1 MRGRLGLDADV
12 RLLDRHVLTE
22 TAVAGGA
29 ATGAFVFVLVAGNI
43 LTQVSSAI
51 ASGRV
56 SGWEGLE
63 LVGLLIPGVLPYA
76 LPLGL
81 LTGVLIA
88 FGRMSSQQ
96 ELTAMK
102 ASGRSL
108 GRIARPALLLAGGLA
123 LLSAWLNLEIAP
135 SANTEYRRLLVG
147 SAKDNPASVIVPGK
161 LNRQFPGMVIRAAE
175 RDGEVLRDFWL
186 WSVDERGRLTQT
198 VHAREARL
206 APSLNRKGEGILRVE
221 LTDAR
226 LEKRQPGDETF
237 ASPSSF
243 IQARTTSLE
252 FAASGVFKDG
262 ENFQRKLR
270 WLTTSELLDAM
281 DKGWQVAPNAT
292 RKEKE
297 QGQMLAATQL
307 MAHLA
312 SAFSVFSLAFLA
324 VPLAVRVGRSETFVN
339 AAIALGVALT
349 YYLLTSMA
357 AYVKD
362 PDLRPDL
369 LIWLPNVV
377 VVGLAW
383 TLLRR
388 ASRH

>member
-1 MRGRLGLDADV
+1 VQGTLGFDADV

-22 TAVAGGA
+22 TAIAGGA

-43 LTQVSSAI
+43 LSQVSSAI

-56 SGWEGLE
+56 NAWEGLE

-135 SANTEYRRLLVG
+135 SANTEYRRLLLG

-186 WSVDERGRLTQT
+186 WSVDDRGRLTQT

-206 APSLNRKGEGILRVE
+206 APGVNSAGEGILRVN

-252 FAASGVFKDG
+252 FAASGIFKDG

-297 QGQMLAATQL
+297 QGQMLATTQL
-307 MAHLA
+307 MSHLA

>member
-1 MRGRLGLDADV
+1 M

-29 ATGAFVFVLVAGNI
+29 ATGAFVFVMVAGNI
-43 LTQVSSAI
+43 LTQVSGAI

-63 LVGLLIPGVLPYA
+63 LVALLFPGVLPYA

-123 LLSAWLNLEIAP
+123 LLSAWLNLEVAP
-135 SANTEYRRLLVG
+135 YSNTEYRRLLVG

-161 LNRQFPGMVIRAAE
+161 LNRQFAGMVIRAGE

-206 APSLNRKGEGILRVE
+206 ARAADAKGEGVLRVT

-243 IQARTTSLE
+243 IQAGTTFLE
-252 FAASGVFKDG
+252 FPASGIFKDG
-262 ENFQRKLR
+262 DNFQRKLR
-270 WLTTSELLDAM
+270 WLTTAELLDAIEQ
-281 DKGWQVAPNAT
+281 GWQVAPGAG
-292 RKEKE
+292 RQEKE
-297 QGQMLAATQL
+297 RGQMVAMTQL
-307 MAHLA
+307 MSHLA
-312 SAFSVFSLAFLA
+312 GAFSVFSLAFLA

-339 AAIALGVALT
+339 AAVALAVALS

-362 PDLRPDL
+362 PGFRPDL
-369 LIWLPNVV
+369 LIWLPNLIVL
-377 VVGLAW
+377 GLAW
-383 TLLRR
+383 WLLRR

>member
-1 MRGRLGLDADV
+1 MKGAVGLDADV

-29 ATGAFVFVLVAGNI
+29 ATGAFVFVMVAGNI
-43 LTQVSSAI
+43 LNQVSSAI

-63 LVGLLIPGVLPYA
+63 LIALLIPGVLPYA

-81 LTGVLIA
+81 LTGVLLA
-88 FGRMSSQQ
+88 FGRMGSQQ

-102 ASGRSL
+102 AGGLSL
-108 GRIARPALLLAGGLA
+108 GRIARPALLLAAALA
-123 LLSAWLNLEIAP
+123 LLSAWLNLEVAP
-135 SANTEYRRLLVG
+135 DANTEYRRLLVG
-147 SAKDNPASVIVPGK
+147 SAKDNPASVIVPGQ
-161 LNRQFPGMVIRAAE
+161 LNRQVPGMVIRASA

-186 WSVDERGRLTQT
+186 WRVDDRGRLVQT

-206 APSLNRKGEGILRVE
+206 ARAVSKAGEGVLRIT

-226 LEKRQPGDETF
+226 LDTRPAGDQTF
-237 ASPSSF
+237 LQPSSF
-243 IQARTTSLE
+243 ATADTSTLE
-252 FAASGVFKDG
+252 FPASGIFKDG

-270 WLTTSELLDAM
+270 WLTTQELLVAIERGWDVAAGADAATLERGRM
-281 DKGWQVAPNAT
+281 VA
-292 RKEKE
+292 K
-297 QGQMLAATQL
+297 TQL

-324 VPLAVRVGRSETFVN
+324 VPLAVRVGRAETFVN
-339 AAIALGVALT
+339 AAVALAIALT

-357 AYVKD
+357 GYVKD
-362 PDLRPDL
+362 PAYRPDL
-369 LIWLPNVV
+369 LVWLPNLVV
-377 VVGLAW
+377 ITLGW
-383 TLLRR
+383 FLLRR

>member
-135 SANTEYRRLLVG
+135 SANTEYRRLLLG

-297 QGQMLAATQL
+297 QGQMLATTQL
-307 MAHLA
+307 MSHLA

>member
-1 MRGRLGLDADV
+1 VQGTLGFDADV

-22 TAVAGGA
+22 TAIAGGA

-43 LTQVSSAI
+43 LSQVSSAI

-56 SGWEGLE
+56 NAWEGLE

-135 SANTEYRRLLVG
+135 SANTEYRRLLLG

-186 WSVDERGRLTQT
+186 WSVDDRGRLTQT

-206 APSLNRKGEGILRVE
+206 APGVNSAGEGILRVN

-252 FAASGVFKDG
+252 FAASGIFKDG
-262 ENFQRKLR
+262 DNFQRKLR

-297 QGQMLAATQL
+297 QGQMLAMTQL
-307 MAHLA
+307 MSHLA

-339 AAIALGVALT
+339 ATIALGVALS

>member
-1 MRGRLGLDADV
+1 M

-108 GRIARPALLLAGGLA
+108 GRIARPALLLAAGFA

-135 SANTEYRRLLVG
+135 SANTEYRRLLLG

-262 ENFQRKLR
+262 DNFQRKLR

-281 DKGWQVAPNAT
+281 DKGWQVALNAT

-307 MAHLA
+307 MSHLA

>member
-1 MRGRLGLDADV
+1 M

-22 TAVAGGA
+22 TAIAGGG
-29 ATGAFVFVLVAGNI
+29 ATCAFVFVMVAGNI

-56 SGWEGLE
+56 GGWEGLE

-108 GRIARPALLLAGGLA
+108 GRIARPALILAGGLA
-123 LLSAWLNLEIAP
+123 LLSAWLNLEVAP
-135 SANTEYRRLLVG
+135 VANTEYRRLLIG

-161 LNRQFPGMVIRAAE
+161 LNRQFPGMVIRATE

-186 WSVDERGRLTQT
+186 WSVDDRGRLTQT
-198 VHAREARL
+198 IHAREARL
-206 APSLNRKGEGILRVE
+206 APDVNTAGEGILRVT

-226 LEKRQPGDETF
+226 MERRQAGDENFTR
-237 ASPSSF
+237 PSSF
-243 IQARTTSLE
+243 TTADITSLE
-252 FAASGVFKDG
+252 FPASGIFKDG

-270 WLTTSELLDAM
+270 WLTTAELLDAR

-292 RKEKE
+292 QEEKE
-297 QGQMLAATQL
+297 RGQMLATTQL
-307 MAHLA
+307 MSHLA

-339 AAIALGVALT
+339 ASVALGVALT

-362 PDLRPDL
+362 PALRPDV
-369 LIWLPNVV
+369 LIWLPNLVV
-377 VVGLAW
+377 LGLAW
-383 TLLRR
+383 FLLRR

>member
-1 MRGRLGLDADV
+1 MVGLDADV

-22 TAVAGGA
+22 TAVSGGA
-29 ATGAFVFVLVAGNI
+29 ATGAFVFVMVAGNI
-43 LTQVSSAI
+43 LSQVSSAI

-76 LPLGL
+76 MPLGL

-123 LLSAWLNLEIAP
+123 LLSAWLNLEVSP

-206 APSLNRKGEGILRVE
+206 APGVNSKGEGILRVE

-252 FAASGVFKDG
+252 FAASGIFKDG

-270 WLTTSELLDAM
+270 WLTTSELLDAI
-281 DKGWQVAPNAT
+281 DQGWEVAPNAT
-292 RKEKE
+292 RKEKA
-297 QGQMLAATQL
+297 QGRMLATTQL
-307 MAHLA
+307 MSHLA
-312 SAFSVFSLAFLA
+312 GAFSVFSLAFLA

-339 AAIALGVALT
+339 AAVALGVALS

-369 LIWLPNVV
+369 LIWLPNIVV
-377 VVGLAW
+377 IGLAW
-383 TLLRR
+383 SLLRR

>member
-1 MRGRLGLDADV
+1 VQGTLGFDADV

-22 TAVAGGA
+22 TAIAGGA

-43 LTQVSSAI
+43 LSQVSSAI

-56 SGWEGLE
+56 NAWEGLE

-135 SANTEYRRLLVG
+135 SANTEYRRLLLG

-186 WSVDERGRLTQT
+186 WSVDDRGRLTQT

-206 APSLNRKGEGILRVE
+206 APGVNSAGEGILRVN

-252 FAASGVFKDG
+252 FAASGIFKDG
-262 ENFQRKLR
+262 DNFQRKLR

-297 QGQMLAATQL
+297 QGQMLATTQL
-307 MAHLA
+307 MSHLA

-369 LIWLPNVV
+369 LIWLPNFV

>member
-1 MRGRLGLDADV
+1 M

-135 SANTEYRRLLVG
+135 SANTEYRRLLLG

-388 ASRH
+388 AARH

>member
-1 MRGRLGLDADV
+1 V

-22 TAVAGGA
+22 TAIAGGA

-43 LTQVSSAI
+43 LSQVSSAI

-56 SGWEGLE
+56 NAWEGLE

-135 SANTEYRRLLVG
+135 SANTEYRRLLLG

-186 WSVDERGRLTQT
+186 WSVDDRGRLTQT

-206 APSLNRKGEGILRVE
+206 APGLNSAGEGILRVN

-252 FAASGVFKDG
+252 FAASGIFKDG

-270 WLTTSELLDAM
+270 WLTTSELLEAA

-297 QGQMLAATQL
+297 QGQMLAMTQL
-307 MAHLA
+307 MSHLA

-339 AAIALGVALT
+339 AAIALVVALS

-388 ASRH
+388 ASRY

>member
-1 MRGRLGLDADV
+1 M

-43 LTQVSSAI
+43 LSQVSSAI

-135 SANTEYRRLLVG
+135 SANTEYRRLLLG

-206 APSLNRKGEGILRVE
+206 APSVNSKGEGILRVE

-226 LEKRQPGDETF
+226 MEKRQPGDETF

-307 MAHLA
+307 MSHLA

>member
-1 MRGRLGLDADV
+1 MVGLDADV

-22 TAVAGGA
+22 TAIAGGA
-29 ATGAFVFVLVAGNI
+29 ATGAFVFVMVAGNI
-43 LTQVSSAI
+43 LSQVSSAI

-135 SANTEYRRLLVG
+135 SANTEYRRLLLG

-175 RDGEVLRDFWL
+175 RDGEILRDFWL

-206 APSLNRKGEGILRVE
+206 APGLNSKGEGILRVE

-243 IQARTTSLE
+243 IQAKTTSLE

-270 WLTTSELLDAM
+270 WLTTMELLDAVE
-281 DKGWQVAPNAT
+281 KGWQVAPNAT

-297 QGQMLAATQL
+297 LGQMLAMTQL
-307 MAHLA
+307 MSHLA

-339 AAIALGVALT
+339 AAIALGIALS

>member
-1 MRGRLGLDADV
+1 MKGAVGLDADV

-29 ATGAFVFVLVAGNI
+29 ATGAFVFVMVAGNI
-43 LTQVSSAI
+43 LNQVSSAI

-63 LVGLLIPGVLPYA
+63 LIALLIPGVLPYA

-81 LTGVLIA
+81 LTGVLLA
-88 FGRMSSQQ
+88 FGRMGSQQ

-102 ASGRSL
+102 AGGLSL
-108 GRIARPALLLAGGLA
+108 GRIARPALLLAAALA
-123 LLSAWLNLEIAP
+123 LLSAWLNLEVAP
-135 SANTEYRRLLVG
+135 DANTEYRRLLVG
-147 SAKDNPASVIVPGK
+147 SAKDNPASVIVPGQ
-161 LNRQFPGMVIRAAE
+161 LNRQFPGMVIRASA

-186 WSVDERGRLTQT
+186 WRVDDRGRLVQT

-206 APSLNRKGEGILRVE
+206 ARAVSKAGEGVLRIT

-226 LEKRQPGDETF
+226 LDTRPAGDQTF
-237 ASPSSF
+237 LQPSSF
-243 IQARTTSLE
+243 ATADTSTLE
-252 FAASGVFKDG
+252 FPASGIFKDG

-270 WLTTSELLDAM
+270 WLTTQELLVAIERGWDVPAGADAATLERGRM
-281 DKGWQVAPNAT
+281 VA
-292 RKEKE
+292 
-297 QGQMLAATQL
+297 QTQL

-324 VPLAVRVGRSETFVN
+324 VPLAVRVGRAETFVN
-339 AAIALGVALT
+339 AAVALAIALT

-357 AYVKD
+357 GYVKD
-362 PDLRPDL
+362 PAYRPDL
-369 LIWLPNVV
+369 LVWLPNLIVV
-377 VVGLAW
+377 TLGW
-383 TLLRR
+383 FLLRR

>member
-1 MRGRLGLDADV
+1 M

-22 TAVAGGA
+22 TAVASGV

-43 LTQVSSAI
+43 LSQVSGAI

-108 GRIARPALLLAGGLA
+108 GRIARPALLLAGILA

-135 SANTEYRRLLVG
+135 SANTEYRRLLLG

-297 QGQMLAATQL
+297 QGQMLATTQL
-307 MAHLA
+307 MSHLA

>member
-1 MRGRLGLDADV
+1 MVGLDADV

-29 ATGAFVFVLVAGNI
+29 ATGAFVFVMVAGNI

-76 LPLGL
+76 MPLGL

-123 LLSAWLNLEIAP
+123 LLSAWLNLEVSP

-206 APSLNRKGEGILRVE
+206 APGVNSKGEGILRVE

-252 FAASGVFKDG
+252 FAASGIFKDG

-270 WLTTSELLDAM
+270 WLTTSELLDAI
-281 DKGWQVAPNAT
+281 DQGWEVAPDAT
-292 RKEKE
+292 RKEKA
-297 QGQMLAATQL
+297 QGRMLATTQL
-307 MAHLA
+307 MSHLA
-312 SAFSVFSLAFLA
+312 GAFSVFSLAFLA

-339 AAIALGVALT
+339 AAVALGVALS

-369 LIWLPNVV
+369 LIWLPNIVV
-377 VVGLAW
+377 IGLAW
-383 TLLRR
+383 SLLRR

>member
-1 MRGRLGLDADV
+1 MKGAVGLDADV

-135 SANTEYRRLLVG
+135 SANTEYRRLLLG

-297 QGQMLAATQL
+297 QGQMLATTQL
-307 MAHLA
+307 MSHLA

-349 YYLLTSMA
+349 YYLLSSMA

>member
-1 MRGRLGLDADV
+1 VKGVVGLDADV

-29 ATGAFVFVLVAGNI
+29 ATGAFVFVMVAGNI
-43 LTQVSSAI
+43 LNQVSSAI

-63 LVGLLIPGVLPYA
+63 LIALLIPGVLPYA

-81 LTGVLIA
+81 LTGVLLA
-88 FGRMSSQQ
+88 FGRMGSQQ

-102 ASGRSL
+102 AGGLSL
-108 GRIARPALLLAGGLA
+108 GRIARPALLLAAALA
-123 LLSAWLNLEIAP
+123 LLSAWLNLEVAP
-135 SANTEYRRLLVG
+135 DANTEYRRLLVG
-147 SAKDNPASVIVPGK
+147 SAKDNPASVIVPGQ
-161 LNRQFPGMVIRAAE
+161 LNRQFPGMVIRASA

-186 WSVDERGRLTQT
+186 WRVDDRGRLVQT

-206 APSLNRKGEGILRVE
+206 ARAVSKAGEGVLRIT

-226 LEKRQPGDETF
+226 LDTRPAGDQTF
-237 ASPSSF
+237 LQPSSF
-243 IQARTTSLE
+243 ATADTSTLE
-252 FAASGVFKDG
+252 FPASGIFKDG

-270 WLTTSELLDAM
+270 WLTTQELLVAIERGWDVPAGADAATLERGRM
-281 DKGWQVAPNAT
+281 VA
-292 RKEKE
+292 K
-297 QGQMLAATQL
+297 TQL

-324 VPLAVRVGRSETFVN
+324 VPLAVRVGRAETFVN
-339 AAIALGVALT
+339 AAVALAIALT

-357 AYVKD
+357 GYVKD
-362 PDLRPDL
+362 PAYRPDL
-369 LIWLPNVV
+369 LVWLPNLIVITL
-377 VVGLAW
+377 GW
-383 TLLRR
+383 FLLRR

>member
-1 MRGRLGLDADV
+1 LDADV
-12 RLLDRHVLTE
+12 RILDRHVLTE

-29 ATGAFVFVLVAGNI
+29 ATGAFVFVMVAGNI
-43 LTQVSSAI
+43 LTQVSGAI

-63 LVGLLIPGVLPYA
+63 LVALLFPGVLPYA

-123 LLSAWLNLEIAP
+123 LLSAWLNLEVAP
-135 SANTEYRRLLVG
+135 YSNTEYRRLLVG

-161 LNRQFPGMVIRAAE
+161 LNRQFAGMVIRAGE

-206 APSLNRKGEGILRVE
+206 ARAADAKGEGVLRVT

-243 IQARTTSLE
+243 IQAGTTFLE
-252 FAASGVFKDG
+252 FPASGIFKDG
-262 ENFQRKLR
+262 DNFQRKLR
-270 WLTTSELLDAM
+270 WLTTAELLDAIEQ
-281 DKGWQVAPNAT
+281 GWQVAPGAG
-292 RKEKE
+292 RQEKE
-297 QGQMLAATQL
+297 RGQMVAKTQL
-307 MAHLA
+307 MSHLA
-312 SAFSVFSLAFLA
+312 GAFSVFSLAFLA

-339 AAIALGVALT
+339 AAVALAVALS

-362 PDLRPDL
+362 PGFRPDL
-369 LIWLPNVV
+369 LIWLPNLVV
-377 VVGLAW
+377 LGLAW
-383 TLLRR
+383 WLLRR

>member
-1 MRGRLGLDADV
+1 MRI
-12 RLLDRHVLTE
+12 LDRHVLTE

-29 ATGAFVFVLVAGNI
+29 ATGAFVFVMVAGNI
-43 LTQVSSAI
+43 LTQVSGAI

-63 LVGLLIPGVLPYA
+63 LVALLFPGVLPYA

-123 LLSAWLNLEIAP
+123 LLSAWLNLEVAP
-135 SANTEYRRLLVG
+135 YSNTEYRRLLVG

-161 LNRQFPGMVIRAAE
+161 LNRQFAGMVIRAGE

-206 APSLNRKGEGILRVE
+206 ARAADAKGEGVLRVT

-243 IQARTTSLE
+243 IQAGTTFLE
-252 FAASGVFKDG
+252 FPASGIFKDG
-262 ENFQRKLR
+262 DNFQRKLR
-270 WLTTSELLDAM
+270 WLTTAELLDAIEQ
-281 DKGWQVAPNAT
+281 GWQVAPGAG
-292 RKEKE
+292 RQEKE
-297 QGQMLAATQL
+297 RGQMVAMTQL
-307 MAHLA
+307 MSHLA
-312 SAFSVFSLAFLA
+312 GAFSVFSLAFLA

-339 AAIALGVALT
+339 AAVALAVALS

-362 PDLRPDL
+362 PGFRPDL
-369 LIWLPNVV
+369 LIWLPNLIVL
-377 VVGLAW
+377 GLAW
-383 TLLRR
+383 WLLRR

>member
-1 MRGRLGLDADV
+1 VRGWLGLDADV

-22 TAVAGGA
+22 TAVASGV

-43 LTQVSSAI
+43 LSQVSGAI

-63 LVGLLIPGVLPYA
+63 LVGLLVPGVLPYA

-108 GRIARPALLLAGGLA
+108 GRIARPALLLAGILA

-135 SANTEYRRLLVG
+135 SANTEYRRLLLG

-206 APSLNRKGEGILRVE
+206 APSLNSKGEGILRVE
-221 LTDAR
+221 LIDAR

-262 ENFQRKLR
+262 DNFQRKLR

-297 QGQMLAATQL
+297 QGQMLATTQL
-307 MAHLA
+307 MSHLA

-339 AAIALGVALT
+339 AAIALGIALS

>member
-1 MRGRLGLDADV
+1 VKGTVGLDADV

-29 ATGAFVFVLVAGNI
+29 ATGAYVFVMVAGNI
-43 LTQVSSAI
+43 LNQVSSAI

-63 LVGLLIPGVLPYA
+63 LIALLIPGVLPYA

-81 LTGVLIA
+81 LTGVLLA
-88 FGRMSSQQ
+88 FGRMGSQQ

-102 ASGRSL
+102 AGGLSL
-108 GRIARPALLLAGGLA
+108 GRIARPALLLAAALA
-123 LLSAWLNLEIAP
+123 LLSAWLNLEVAP
-135 SANTEYRRLLVG
+135 DANTEYRRLLVG
-147 SAKDNPASVIVPGK
+147 SAKDNPASVIVPGQ
-161 LNRQFPGMVIRAAE
+161 LNRQFPGMVIRASA

-186 WSVDERGRLTQT
+186 WRVDDRGRLVQT

-206 APSLNRKGEGILRVE
+206 ARAVSKAGEGVLRIT

-226 LEKRQPGDETF
+226 LDTRPAGDQTF
-237 ASPSSF
+237 LQPSSF
-243 IQARTTSLE
+243 ATADTSTLE
-252 FAASGVFKDG
+252 FPASGIFKDG

-270 WLTTSELLDAM
+270 WLTTQELLVAIERGWDVTAGADAATLERGRM
-281 DKGWQVAPNAT
+281 VA
-292 RKEKE
+292 K
-297 QGQMLAATQL
+297 TQL

-324 VPLAVRVGRSETFVN
+324 VPLAVRVGRAETFVN
-339 AAIALGVALT
+339 AAVALAIALT

-357 AYVKD
+357 GYVKD
-362 PDLRPDL
+362 PAYRPDL
-369 LIWLPNVV
+369 LVWLPNLIVV
-377 VVGLAW
+377 TLGW
-383 TLLRR
+383 FLLRR

>member
-1 MRGRLGLDADV
+1 M

-29 ATGAFVFVLVAGNI
+29 ATGAFVFVMVAGNI
-43 LTQVSSAI
+43 LNQVSSAI

-63 LVGLLIPGVLPYA
+63 LIALLIPGVLPYA

-81 LTGVLIA
+81 LTGVLLA
-88 FGRMSSQQ
+88 FGRMGSQQ

-102 ASGRSL
+102 AGGLSL
-108 GRIARPALLLAGGLA
+108 GRIARPALLLAAALA
-123 LLSAWLNLEIAP
+123 LLSAWLNLEVAP
-135 SANTEYRRLLVG
+135 DANTEYRRLLVG
-147 SAKDNPASVIVPGK
+147 SAKDNPASVIVPGQ
-161 LNRQFPGMVIRAAE
+161 LNRQFPGMVIRASA

-186 WSVDERGRLTQT
+186 WRVDDRGRLVQT

-206 APSLNRKGEGILRVE
+206 ARAVSKAGEGVLRIT

-226 LEKRQPGDETF
+226 LDTRPAGDQTF
-237 ASPSSF
+237 LQPSSF
-243 IQARTTSLE
+243 ATADTSTLE
-252 FAASGVFKDG
+252 FPASGIFKDG

-270 WLTTSELLDAM
+270 WLTTQELLVAIERGWDVPAGADAATLERGRM
-281 DKGWQVAPNAT
+281 VA
-292 RKEKE
+292 K
-297 QGQMLAATQL
+297 TQL

-324 VPLAVRVGRSETFVN
+324 VPLAVRVGRAETFVN
-339 AAIALGVALT
+339 AAVALAIALT

-357 AYVKD
+357 GYVKD
-362 PDLRPDL
+362 PAYRPDL
-369 LIWLPNVV
+369 LVWLPNLIVV
-377 VVGLAW
+377 TLGW
-383 TLLRR
+383 FLLRR

>member
-1 MRGRLGLDADV
+1 M

-29 ATGAFVFVLVAGNI
+29 ATGAFVFVMVAGNI
-43 LTQVSSAI
+43 LTQVSGAI

-63 LVGLLIPGVLPYA
+63 LVGLLFPGVLPYA
-76 LPLGL
+76 LPLGF

-102 ASGRSL
+102 ASGRDL

-123 LLSAWLNLEIAP
+123 LLSAWLNLEVAP
-135 SANTEYRRLLVG
+135 YSNTEYRRLLVG

-161 LNRQFPGMVIRAAE
+161 LNRQFPGMVIRASE

-186 WSVDERGRLTQT
+186 WSTDDQGRLTQT
-198 VHAREARL
+198 IHAREARL
-206 APSLNRKGEGILRVE
+206 TPAVSKSGEGVLRIT

-226 LEKRQPGDETF
+226 LERRQPGDENFTR
-237 ASPSSF
+237 PSGF
-243 IQARTTSLE
+243 TTAATTSLE
-252 FAASGVFKDG
+252 FPAAGIFKDG
-262 ENFQRKLR
+262 DNFQRKLR
-270 WLTTSELLDAM
+270 WLTTSELLEAM

-292 RKEKE
+292 PKEKE
-297 QGQMLAATQL
+297 RGRMVAATQL
-307 MAHLA
+307 MSHLA
-312 SAFSVFSLAFLA
+312 GAFSVFSLAFLA

-339 AAIALGVALT
+339 AAVALGVALS

-362 PDLRPDL
+362 PALRPDL
-369 LIWLPNVV
+369 LIWLPNLAVI
-377 VVGLAW
+377 GLAW
-383 TLLRR
+383 YLLRR

>member
-1 MRGRLGLDADV
+1 MRI
-12 RLLDRHVLTE
+12 LDRHVLTE

-29 ATGAFVFVLVAGNI
+29 ATGAFVFVMVAGNI
-43 LTQVSSAI
+43 LTQVSGAI

-63 LVGLLIPGVLPYA
+63 LVALLFPGVLPYA

-123 LLSAWLNLEIAP
+123 LLSAWLNLEVAP
-135 SANTEYRRLLVG
+135 YSNTEYRRLLVG

-161 LNRQFPGMVIRAAE
+161 LNRQFAGMVIRAGE

-206 APSLNRKGEGILRVE
+206 ARAADAKGEGVLRMT

-243 IQARTTSLE
+243 IQAGTTFLE
-252 FAASGVFKDG
+252 FPASGIFKDG
-262 ENFQRKLR
+262 DNFQRKLR
-270 WLTTSELLDAM
+270 WLTTAELLDAIEQ
-281 DKGWQVAPNAT
+281 GWQVAPGAG
-292 RKEKE
+292 RQEKE
-297 QGQMLAATQL
+297 RGQMVAMTQL
-307 MAHLA
+307 MSHLA
-312 SAFSVFSLAFLA
+312 GAFSVFSLAFLA

-339 AAIALGVALT
+339 AAVALAVALS

-362 PDLRPDL
+362 PGFRPDL
-369 LIWLPNVV
+369 LIWLPNLVV
-377 VVGLAW
+377 LGLAW
-383 TLLRR
+383 WLLRR

>member
-1 MRGRLGLDADV
+1 M

-237 ASPSSF
+237 ANPSSF

-297 QGQMLAATQL
+297 QGQMLATTQL
-307 MAHLA
+307 MSHLA

>member
-1 MRGRLGLDADV
+1 MVGLDTDV

-22 TAVAGGA
+22 TAIAGGA

-43 LTQVSSAI
+43 LSQVSSAI

-206 APSLNRKGEGILRVE
+206 APGVNSKGEGILRVE

-243 IQARTTSLE
+243 IQAKTTSLE

-270 WLTTSELLDAM
+270 WLTTSELLDAA

-292 RKEKE
+292 PKEKE
-297 QGQMLAATQL
+297 LGQMLATTQL
-307 MAHLA
+307 MSHLA

-377 VVGLAW
+377 VVSLAW

>member
-1 MRGRLGLDADV
+1 MVGLDADV

-43 LTQVSSAI
+43 LSQVSSAI

-135 SANTEYRRLLVG
+135 SANTEYRRLLLG

-206 APSLNRKGEGILRVE
+206 APSLNSKGEGILRVE

-297 QGQMLAATQL
+297 QGQMLATTQL
-307 MAHLA
+307 MSHLA

-339 AAIALGVALT
+339 AAVALGVALT

-369 LIWLPNVV
+369 LIWLPNIV

-383 TLLRR
+383 ALLRR

>member
-1 MRGRLGLDADV
+1 VRGWLGLDADV

-43 LTQVSSAI
+43 LSQVSSAI

-135 SANTEYRRLLVG
+135 SANTEYRRLLLG

-262 ENFQRKLR
+262 DNFQRKLR

-297 QGQMLAATQL
+297 QGQMLATTQL
-307 MAHLA
+307 MSHLA

-339 AAIALGVALT
+339 AAIALGIALT

>member
-1 MRGRLGLDADV
+1 MVGLDADV

-43 LTQVSSAI
+43 LSQVSSAI

-135 SANTEYRRLLVG
+135 SANTEYRRLLLG

-206 APSLNRKGEGILRVE
+206 APSVNSKGEGILRVE

-297 QGQMLAATQL
+297 QGQMMATTQL
-307 MAHLA
+307 MSHLA

-339 AAIALGVALT
+339 AAVALGVALT

-369 LIWLPNVV
+369 LIWLPNIV

-383 TLLRR
+383 ALLRR

>member
-1 MRGRLGLDADV
+1 VRGRLGLDADV

-43 LTQVSSAI
+43 LSQVSGAI

-63 LVGLLIPGVLPYA
+63 LVGLLVPGVLPYA

-108 GRIARPALLLAGGLA
+108 GRIARPALLLAGILA

-135 SANTEYRRLLVG
+135 SANTEYRRLLLG

-206 APSLNRKGEGILRVE
+206 APSLNSKGEGILRVE

-262 ENFQRKLR
+262 DNFQRKLR

-297 QGQMLAATQL
+297 QGQMLATTQL
-307 MAHLA
+307 MSHLA

-339 AAIALGVALT
+339 AAIALGIALS

>member
-1 MRGRLGLDADV
+1 M

-22 TAVAGGA
+22 TAIAGGA

-43 LTQVSSAI
+43 LSQVSSAI

-56 SGWEGLE
+56 NAWEGLE

-135 SANTEYRRLLVG
+135 SANTEYRRLLLG

-186 WSVDERGRLTQT
+186 WSVDDRGRLTQT

-206 APSLNRKGEGILRVE
+206 APGLNSAGEGILRVN

-252 FAASGVFKDG
+252 FAASGIFKDG

-270 WLTTSELLDAM
+270 WLTTSELLEAA

-297 QGQMLAATQL
+297 QGQMLAMTQL
-307 MAHLA
+307 MSHLA

-339 AAIALGVALT
+339 ATIALGVALS

-388 ASRH
+388 ASRY

>member
-1 MRGRLGLDADV
+1 V

-22 TAVAGGA
+22 TAIAGGA

-43 LTQVSSAI
+43 LSQVSSAI

-56 SGWEGLE
+56 NAWEGLE

-135 SANTEYRRLLVG
+135 SANTEYRRLLLG

-186 WSVDERGRLTQT
+186 WSVDDRGRLTQT

-206 APSLNRKGEGILRVE
+206 APGLNSAGEGILRVN

-252 FAASGVFKDG
+252 FAASGIFKDG

-270 WLTTSELLDAM
+270 WLTTSELLEAA

-297 QGQMLAATQL
+297 QGQMLAMTQL
-307 MAHLA
+307 MSHLA

-339 AAIALGVALT
+339 ATIALGVALS

-388 ASRH
+388 ASRY